1 MISTFRLE
9 GGREQQLWLHRLFLS
24 FGCVTLEE
32 KQIRWTNMTFYQF
45 CSSNAGIKY
54 SGDLLHWMRAP
65 EHREAVDFYFKQ
77 FSSSDCGQGDW
88 NWQPS
93 RVIIDTG
100 GTFWAWICWFFPSLQ
115 ILLPASRDL
124 PKKWDI
130 MSPAPQGVSN
140 RRQFSNHIWNVW
152 GYSCLRLPGKPSFLL
167 TSHLWKDTRLHTL
180 TAEPSLCAPRG
191 LTAGVYVG
199 LFMCP
204 CGCDCVAFWKGT
216 SFCILMK
223 YLSHL

>member
-1 MISTFRLE
+1 
-9 GGREQQLWLHRLFLS
+9 
-24 FGCVTLEE
+24 
-32 KQIRWTNMTFYQF
+32 MTFYQF

-65 EHREAVDFYFKQ
+65 EHREALDSTAN
-77 FSSSDCGQGDW
+77 SSAVQTVGKE
-88 NWQPS
+88 PE
-93 RVIIDTG
+93 IDSLPELLLILVR
-100 GTFWAWICWFFPSLQ
+100 TFWAWICWFFPSLQ

-130 MSPAPQGVSN
+130 MSPVPQGVSN

-167 TSHLWKDTRLHTL
+167 TTHLNMRLHTL
-180 TAEPSLCAPRG
+180 TAEPLLCALRG
-191 LTAGVYVG
+191 PTAGVYVG

-204 CGCDCVAFWKGT
+204 CGYDCVSLWKGA